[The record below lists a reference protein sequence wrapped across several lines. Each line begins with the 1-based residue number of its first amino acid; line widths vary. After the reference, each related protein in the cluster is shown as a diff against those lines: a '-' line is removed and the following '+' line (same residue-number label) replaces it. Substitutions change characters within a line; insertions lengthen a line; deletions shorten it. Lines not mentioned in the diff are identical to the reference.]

1 MKKIIFS
8 MTIFAFALLAT
19 CGKAQNKISEVTV
32 LTEVFGNGQKVTA
45 AIVEYDKAIKNSGLS
60 VNDFSVEDRTIT
72 KVYANDSAAKSSI
85 GRDGKYVVIE
95 LSPDDEL
102 APTFYQ
108 DAGKTTRRDASVSI
122 RQLSAIKSVDGVS
135 APLTAEY
142 IESTRQ
148 INLVVDDFIQGAYT
162 YNPTGDTLQYNL
174 FIPKDYDPAKSY
186 PLVLFMHDA
195 GATSANVLTTL
206 IQGNGAIVWATPDE
220 QARRPCFVLAPQYE
234 VQIVNDNSE
243 ATGHL
248 DMTIDLIKDL
258 MKEYSI
264 DENRLYTTGQSG
276 GCMMS
281 IAMNIKYPDFFAA
294 SYLVAGQWDA
304 SLVAPMANDNLWIT
318 VSEGDT
324 KAFPGMN
331 AITSALEKA
340 GARVSRAVWDGQ
352 STPEEFELEVNKIL
366 AEDSNV
372 KYVTFKLGTTIPEA
386 LRSQTRRGN
395 EHRGTWQIA
404 YNIEGIREWLFEQT
418 LSTYP
423 LQIN

>member
-1 MKKIIFS
+1 MKEKIFFMAILV
-8 MTIFAFALLAT
+8 FALFAT
-19 CGKAQNKISEVTV
+19 CCKAQNKISKVTA

-60 VNDFSVEDRTIT
+60 ANDFSVEGRTIT
-72 KVYANDSAAKSSI
+72 KVYASDSVEKSSA
-85 GRDGKYVVIE
+85 GKDGKYVIIE

-108 DAGKTTRRDASVSI
+108 DAGKTTRRDARVNI
-122 RQLSAIKSVDGVS
+122 KQLSAIKSVDGMS
-135 APLTAEY
+135 APLTVEY

-148 INLVVDDFIQGAYT
+148 INLVVDDFVQRTYT

-174 FIPKDYDPAKSY
+174 FIPKDYDPAISY

-195 GATSANVLTTL
+195 GATSSNVLTTL
-206 IQGNGAIVWATPDE
+206 IQGNGAIVWATPGE
-220 QARRPCFVLAPQYE
+220 QAKHPCFVLAPQYE

-243 ATGHL
+243 ATVHL

-264 DENRLYTTGQSG
+264 DGNRLYTTGQSG

-281 IAMNIKYPDFFAA
+281 IAMDIKYPDFFAA

-331 AITSALEKA
+331 AITTALEKA

-352 STPEEFELEVNKIL
+352 STPQEFEREVNQML

-372 KYVTFKLGTTIPEA
+372 KYVAFKLGTTIPEA
-386 LRSQTRRGN
+386 LRSQTRGGS
-395 EHRGTWQIA
+395 EHRGTWQVA

-418 LSTYP
+418 KK
-423 LQIN
+423 